1 MAGGREAAEAI
12 TVPPPEI
19 GFASLWGGRLFT
31 LAHIT
36 DWHTTTLNGA
46 RPAAFIGK
54 RFFGWLSWNLR
65 RARTHRP
72 EVLEALF
79 ADLQNQRPDHVAV
92 TGDLTNVALESE
104 FIEAA
109 QWLHKLGPPASISL
123 IPGNH
128 DAYVRMPPHRSWDHW
143 APYMAGDGA
152 AEGDPAPAF
161 GDFPTVRVR
170 DRVALVGLCSAVP
183 TPLFQASGRLGSV
196 QLARVEAVLKE
207 LRDRDVY
214 RVVLV
219 HHPLVDRES
228 SRRRQLLDAAGLKEV
243 LARCG
248 AELVLHGHRHRT
260 IVEAVPGPAGS
271 IPVVGARSS
280 SDVGMKE
287 HKRAQYHLYRFDPEN
302 REGPIT
308 RRVRGWDPSSRS
320 FVAEGEDQL

>member
-1 MAGGREAAEAI
+1 MRILIFGHHGQLGSELLTAFKN
-12 TVPPPEI
+12 TYEI
-19 GFASLWGGRLFT
+19 KGVDVDDVDIAKQEQVD
-31 LAHIT
+31 A
-36 DWHTTTLNGA
+36 
-46 RPAAFIGK
+46 
-54 RFFGWLSWNLR
+54 
-65 RARTHRP
+65 
-72 EVLEALF
+72 VL
-79 ADLQNQRPDHVAV
+79 V
-92 TGDLTNVALESE
+92 TGDIFHERRPPLAAEELVAHTLAELARANIVSV
-104 FIEAA
+104 
-109 QWLHKLGPPASISL
+109 L

-143 APYMAGDGA
+143 APYMVGDGA
-152 AEGDPAPAF
+152 GVGDPAPEF

-170 DRVALVGLCSAVP
+170 DRVALIGLCSAVP

-196 QLARVEAVLKE
+196 QLARVEAVLEE

-228 SRRRQLLDAAGLKEV
+228 PRRRQLLDAAGLREV